1 MICFRP
7 RPLLWLIVHL
17 PIACLP
23 LIKCKPWWFCD
34 SYAIMQSTSG
44 LSQKMTTQPIPRYF
58 LADLKESRDHLF
70 KKVREQLIQGVAS
83 KSWYALHTVGKTVWC
98 SCANMAAALEELGLF
113 DPIIIAKIS
122 NSAIR
127 TSASILWAGGNN
139 LQIYSTIC
147 LLGFL
152 IGGCKPSA
160 RAELAKYLRFW
171 FSSE

>member
-1 MICFRP
+1 MVSLRNLTFDQV
-7 RPLLWLIVHL
+7 LTSSFKLIV
-17 PIACLP
+17 
-23 LIKCKPWWFCD
+23 
-34 SYAIMQSTSG
+34 SV
-44 LSQKMTTQPIPRYF
+44 RYF
-58 LADLKESRDHLF
+58 SQARTIKSLRRSSLIVDRRQFFTIFSLL
-70 KKVREQLIQGVAS
+70 KVRSSFATDTGAVS
-83 KSWYALHTVGKTVWC
+83 KSWYALHTVGKTAWC

-113 DPIIIAKIS
+113 DPIIVAKIS